1 MSQVKIAL
9 QPPPNVDFVVGY
21 PGIPP
26 AAKDRPQAAVKGAVE
41 VRVGPQGV
49 KAKWVRVEL
58 KKIETLPGGGQT
70 NSYFDFVGSSPINL
84 WQSSEEYGL
93 LQSTSHSIS
102 VYLNPFHQALPLNEA
117 LASAMS

>member
-1 MSQVKIAL
+1 LNLFNDIL
-9 QPPPNVDFVVGY
+9 LGY

-26 AAKDRPQAAVKGAVE
+26 AAKDRPQAAVKGVRFRSTQQSIWLLIIGQAVE

-49 KAKWVRVEL
+49 KAKWVRIEL

-93 LQSTSHSIS
+93 LQSVSGVT
-102 VYLNPFHQALPLNEA
+102 VPV
-117 LASAMS
+117 